1 MLGIGRSY
9 ALLLCIPAILLP
21 LIVNFRAYGERE
33 LIARSSS

>member
-9 ALLLCIPAILLP
+9 ALFVVYPAILLP